1 MGCPAARFTVQ
12 MRLVAV
18 ESDESLDRAR
28 YAAPEDPGS
37 VLERLGPSLLALA
50 RARLH
55 SLHDAQD
62 AVQETCLR
70 VLRGLDSYRPAAPF
84 EHWVFTIA
92 ANVLRDFVRRRA
104 VRQNARPPS
113 TEVEVLRPDQALEQ
127 GDELA
132 RIRRALDRLDPEES
146 APLILHLIHGVP
158 PKEIA
163 AHLDIPVEHL
173 RVRFFRAIRKV
184 RNALGKE

>member
-1 MGCPAARFTVQ
+1 MTCPDARFTVQ
-12 MRLVAV
+12 MRRVAV
-18 ESDESLDRAR
+18 ESDETLDGAR
-28 YAAPEDPGS
+28 HALPEAPGE
-37 VLERLGPSLLALA
+37 VLEKLGPSLLALA
-50 RARLH
+50 RARLQ

-70 VLRGLDSYRPAAPF
+70 VLRSLDAYRPTAPF

-92 ANVLRDFVRRRA
+92 ANVLRDIVRRRA
-104 VRQNARPPS
+104 VRQAARPPS
-113 TEVEVLRPDQALEQ
+113 AEVDVLRPDQALEQ

-132 RIRRALDRLDPEES
+132 RIRRALDRLDPDES

-184 RNALGKE
+184 RAALEKE

>member
-1 MGCPAARFTVQ
+1 

-18 ESDESLDRAR
+18 EPDGKVDGAR
-28 YAAPEDPGS
+28 HALPEAPGE
-37 VLERLGPSLLALA
+37 VLERLAPSLLALA
-50 RARLH
+50 RARLE

-70 VLRGLDSYRPAAPF
+70 VLRGLDSYRPTAPF

-92 ANVLRDFVRRRA
+92 ANVIRDMARRRA
-104 VRQNARPPS
+104 VRQSATLP
-113 TEVEVLRPDQALEQ
+113 TLDVEVLRPDQALEQ

-132 RIRRALDRLDPEES
+132 RIRRALERLEPEDS

-184 RNALGKE
+184 RRALEKE

>member
-1 MGCPAARFTVQ
+1 

-18 ESDESLDRAR
+18 DSDERVDGAGHALPE
-28 YAAPEDPGS
+28 APGE
-37 VLERLGPSLLALA
+37 LLQKLRPSLLALA

-55 SLHDAQD
+55 SFHDAQD

-70 VLRGLDSYRPAAPF
+70 VLRSLDSYRPQAPF

-92 ANVLRDFVRRRA
+92 ANVIRDLVRRRNLRQE
-104 VRQNARPPS
+104 VRVPAP
-113 TEVEVLRPDQALEQ
+113 EVDVLRPDQAVEQ
-127 GDELA
+127 DDDLS
-132 RIRRALDRLDPEES
+132 RIRRALETLDPGES

-158 PKEIA
+158 PREIA

-184 RNALGKE
+184 RRALHKEDKE

>member
-1 MGCPAARFTVQ
+1 MACPDARFTVQ

-18 ESDESLDRAR
+18 ESDESVDGAR
-28 YAAPEDPGS
+28 HALPEAPGE
-37 VLERLGPSLLALA
+37 VLEKLGPSLLALA
-50 RARLH
+50 RARLQ

-70 VLRGLDSYRPAAPF
+70 VLRSLDSYRPTAPF

-92 ANVLRDFVRRRA
+92 ANVLRDMVRRRA
-104 VRQNARPPS
+104 VRQAARPPS
-113 TEVEVLRPDQALEQ
+113 AEVDVLRPDQALEQ

-132 RIRRALDRLDPEES
+132 RIRRALDRLDPDES

-184 RNALGKE
+184 RAALGKE

>member
-1 MGCPAARFTVQ
+1 

-18 ESDESLDRAR
+18 ESDETLDGAR
-28 YAAPEDPGS
+28 HALPEAPGE
-37 VLERLGPSLLALA
+37 VLEKLAPSLLALA
-50 RARLH
+50 RARLE

-70 VLRGLDSYRPAAPF
+70 VLRSLQSYRPTAPF

-92 ANVLRDFVRRRA
+92 ANVIRDMARRRA
-104 VRQNARPPS
+104 VRQGTRPPS
-113 TEVEVLRPDQALEQ
+113 LDVEVLRPDQALERD
-127 GDELA
+127 DELA
-132 RIRRALDRLDPEES
+132 RIRRALERLDPEDS

-163 AHLDIPVEHL
+163 DHLDIPVEHL

-184 RNALGKE
+184 RRALEKE